1 MRILPGH
8 PQEFANQT
16 PTSHE
21 LIKFMIA
28 EPEILPMVMTLW
40 RGEDTPF
47 SSLLADRG
55 LTSKGLF
62 TGLENKNYRIVGS
75 NQVMYRI
82 QHSDR
87 RKLRIVA
94 NAGRSSSTYVCTPYP
109 TEPGKNNSIVE
120 IFMDGN
126 WFSPKD
132 VLELKDNRTLIYVA
146 DDQLPQEVAAGVWR
160 YVCKIVTKEKTAYI
174 NTDLL
179 TEGDEVGFVYT
190 MFEHDLS
197 ETAYEKYTFDG
208 WGKAFMTL
216 QRMKYSISGT
226 AAAMQPGAK
235 WVEHNGQKA
244 WINYA
249 QEQMLKRWSQ
259 AQEFANIWGKGTVNV
274 EGDVLMRDTKGREIM
289 AGDGI
294 VNQGD
299 GALKFPYNKW
309 TKKFLHSI
317 MKTMQLRAG
326 SNGLTELVFIGGQE
340 AIWGF
345 NDLLIKEFGQRHILQ
360 SIGNGGDMQGLG
372 QVSHTYK
379 SYEINGVRIIPMHY
393 KFFDSPDRP
402 NWIREDGTLN
412 SSWNGMFV
420 SLGNA
425 QSGEKGVEMIT
436 LRDRQFKTGS
446 VSGIDK
452 GGENMANSIDG
463 SHHHILG
470 QSGIILRN
478 LDGVAEIYRP

>member
-21 LIKFMIA
+21 LIKFMIS

-40 RGEDTPF
+40 RGEDAAF

-62 TGLENKNYRIVGS
+62 TGLDNKNYRIVGS

-87 RKLRIVA
+87 RKLRIKA
-94 NAGRSSSTYVCTPYP
+94 HP
-109 TEPGKNNSIVE
+109 TSGLTFVDDFYTATPGKQNSLVTIYL
-120 IFMDGN
+120 DGN

-132 VLELKDNRTLIYVA
+132 VLELKDTRTLIWIA
-146 DDQLPQEVAAGVWR
+146 DTELPKEVASGTWAYKV
-160 YVCKIVTKEKTAYI
+160 KLVTKERDAYI
-174 NTDLL
+174 NPELL
-179 TEGDEVGFVYT
+179 TENSEAGFVYT

-208 WGKAFMTL
+208 WGKAYMTL

-244 WINYA
+244 WINSA
-249 QEQMLKRWSQ
+249 QEQMLKRWTG
-259 AQEFANIWGKGTVNV
+259 AQEFANIWGKGTVTV
-274 EGDVLMRDTKGREIM
+274 DGDVLMRDTKGNEIM

-309 TKKFLHSI
+309 SKKFLHSI

-326 SNGLTELVFIGGQE
+326 TNGQTELAFLCGQE
-340 AIWGF
+340 AYWGF
-345 NDLLIKEFGQRHILQ
+345 TDLLVKEFGQRHILQ
-360 SIGNGGDMQGLG
+360 TIGNGGDMQGIG
-372 QVSHTYK
+372 VSHTYK
-379 SYEINGVRIIPMHY
+379 SYEINGVKLIPIHY

-402 NWIREDGTLN
+402 VWMREDGSLN
-412 SSWNGMFV
+412 NSWNGIFV

-425 QSGEKGVEMIT
+425 QSGEKGVELIT

-446 VSGIDK
+446 VHGIDK

>member
-1 MRILPGH
+1 
-8 PQEFANQT
+8 
-16 PTSHE
+16 
-21 LIKFMIA
+21 
-28 EPEILPMVMTLW
+28 
-40 RGEDTPF
+40 
-47 SSLLADRG
+47 
-55 LTSKGLF
+55 
-62 TGLENKNYRIVGS
+62 
-75 NQVMYRI
+75 
-82 QHSDR
+82 
-87 RKLRIVA
+87 
-94 NAGRSSSTYVCTPYP
+94 
-109 TEPGKNNSIVE
+109 
-120 IFMDGN
+120 
-126 WFSPKD
+126 
-132 VLELKDNRTLIYVA
+132 
-146 DDQLPQEVAAGVWR
+146 
-160 YVCKIVTKEKTAYI
+160 
-174 NTDLL
+174 
-179 TEGDEVGFVYT
+179 
-190 MFEHDLS
+190 
-197 ETAYEKYTFDG
+197 
-208 WGKAFMTL
+208 
-216 QRMKYSISGT
+216 
-226 AAAMQPGAK
+226 
-235 WVEHNGQKA
+235 
-244 WINYA
+244 
-249 QEQMLKRWSQ
+249 
-259 AQEFANIWGKGTVNV
+259 
-274 EGDVLMRDTKGREIM
+274 
-289 AGDGI
+289 
-294 VNQGD
+294 
-299 GALKFPYNKW
+299 
-309 TKKFLHSI
+309 

-452 GGENMANSIDG
+452 GGENMSNSIDG